1 MRRRL
6 SESAAVGANRKRR
19 VQSQVKTEQNRPV
32 THAINCVRR
41 VALPA
46 EARVYASVGVPYGA
60 AYYAPSPYYYYPASA
75 VSYGPCGW
83 GWHWVRLHWNR
94 WGRWV
99 TGHCRANW

>member
-19 VQSQVKTEQNRPV
+19 VQSQAKTEQNRPV

-46 EARVYASVGVPYGA
+46 EARVYASVGVPHG
-60 AYYAPSPYYYYPASA
+60 AYYARSPYYYYPAPA
-75 VSYGPCGW
+75 VSYGPCGS
-83 GWHWVRLHWNR
+83 GWHWVPAH
-94 WGRWV
+94 
-99 TGHCRANW
+99 